1 MRSIDLSDDKVWVP
15 RVITEAIPAMGAST
29 RPASM
34 LAATSAP
41 TVSLPSRMRKTPITT
56 NRRLVICWAAL
67 ALVNDS
73 EAQKWTSS
81 PDRAVAATE
90 RSHAVCMRASAPV
103 ARTVSRPERD
113 STRTP

>member
-1 MRSIDLSDDKVWVP
+1 MMRSIDLSDVKVWVP

-29 RPASM
+29 RPASI

-41 TVSLPSRMRKTPITT
+41 TVSLPSRMRKTPITSKE
-56 NRRLVICWAAL
+56 RLVICWATL

-73 EAQKWTSS
+73 EDQKCTSS

-90 RSHAVCMRASAPV
+90 RS
-103 ARTVSRPERD
+103 
-113 STRTP
+113 